1 MINLSL
7 QSGCFPDSWKH
18 AVVHPR
24 LKKSKAEVIF
34 PNLRPISNLTFVSKL
49 TERAVFNQT
58 HDHLTLHDLYPTA
71 QSSYREYHSTETA
84 LLRIKN
90 DILMNKNSQ
99 QLTLLVL
106 LDLSAAFDTVDHS
119 ILLNRLHSDFGISG
133 HAFSWF
139 QSYLYQ
145 RSQSVSIHGHTS
157 KSFEVKYGVP
167 QGSCLG
173 PLLFILY
180 VSKLFTIMERHLPQV
195 HAYADDTQLYIAFKP
210 DPEHAA
216 NAVAAMQACIVD
228 IRRWML
234 TDRLIIN
241 DDKTEFLVIGTRQQL
256 SKVNIDSL
264 CVGNATVLPSSEAKN
279 LSCWLDNQ
287 LKMVSH
293 INKTCKAAFFYLFN
307 IRRIRKFLSSEN
319 TQVLV
324 NAFVTSRLDY
334 CNSVLYGL
342 PTTELQKLQRV
353 QNAAARLICNVSRF
367 DHISPTLKMLH
378 WLPVKYRIDFKILLI
393 TYKAIHGL
401 APAYLSELITLK
413 TVSRYSLR
421 SSGEVLLQPPRIKTL
436 RTLGDRSFT
445 VAAPALWNNLPNAV
459 RCAQSVQSFKDRLK
473 THLFRQAFDLY

>member
-1 MINLSL
+1 
-7 QSGCFPDSWKH
+7 
-18 AVVHPR
+18 
-24 LKKSKAEVIF
+24 
-34 PNLRPISNLTFVSKL
+34 
-49 TERAVFNQT
+49 
-58 HDHLTLHDLYPTA
+58 
-71 QSSYREYHSTETA
+71 
-84 LLRIKN
+84 
-90 DILMNKNSQ
+90 
-99 QLTLLVL
+99 
-106 LDLSAAFDTVDHS
+106 
-119 ILLNRLHSDFGISG
+119 
-133 HAFSWF
+133 
-139 QSYLYQ
+139 
-145 RSQSVSIHGHTS
+145 
-157 KSFEVKYGVP
+157 
-167 QGSCLG
+167 
-173 PLLFILY
+173 
-180 VSKLFTIMERHLPQV
+180 
-195 HAYADDTQLYIAFKP
+195 
-210 DPEHAA
+210 
-216 NAVAAMQACIVD
+216 MQACIVD

-234 TDRLIIN
+234 TDRLMIN
-241 DDKTEFLVIGTRQQL
+241 DDKTEFPVIGARQQL

-264 CVGNATVLPSSEAKN
+264 CVCNATVLPSSEAKN
-279 LSCWLDNQ
+279 LGCWLDNQ

-293 INKTCKAAFFYLFN
+293 INKTCKAVFFYLFN

-353 QNAAARLICNVSRF
+353 ENAAARLICNVSRF

-445 VAAPALWNNLPNAV
+445 VAAPALWNSLPNAV